1 VRLSEARPQTVED
14 IQTLDGY
21 WNHKFN
27 SSKEDPNMSPSSV
40 YHHAQTHLRRIPMGA
55 RLYYAALAIVL
66 TTTAMHIPDGYL
78 SPATC
83 LVMFAVMLPFWYFGL
98 KKLRETLNAR
108 SAPLIA
114 LLAAFSFVVM
124 MFNVPLPGGT
134 TGHAVGGALAAI
146 ILGPEVA
153 TIAIS
158 IALIIQ
164 ALFFGDGGIL
174 AIGANCFNMAVVL
187 PYVSYAIYQAI
198 GGQQPVEAPRRVLG
212 AFLGGWVALTVA
224 AFFAGIEFG
233 LQPALFHAADG
244 TPLYAPYPLSVA
256 VPAMVIPHLLVA
268 SLVEGGLTAL
278 VVAYLQRTNQA
289 VLEIA
294 AQPALALAGE
304 AGSFRRLR
312 VLWVALA
319 VLIFATPLGLLAPG
333 TAWGEWGSNEF
344 AALGL
349 SFVPQGLKQLEG
361 LWGAPL
367 AGYNLPA
374 LGNPNLG
381 YVLSAIV
388 GLVVVAVVT
397 WLFTTALTS
406 GRAPAANEQP

>member
-1 VRLSEARPQTVED
+1 
-14 IQTLDGY
+14 
-21 WNHKFN
+21 
-27 SSKEDPNMSPSSV
+27 MSPSSV
-40 YHHAQTHLRRIPMGA
+40 YYRAQAYLRRIPMGA

-83 LVMFAVMLPFWYFGL
+83 LVMAAVMLPFWYSGL
-98 KKLRETLNAR
+98 KKLREKLNAR

-153 TIAIS
+153 SIAIS

-187 PYVSYAIYQAI
+187 PYLSYAIYQAI
-198 GGQQPVEAPRRVLG
+198 GGKQPVEAPRRALG

-224 AFFAGIEFG
+224 ALFAGIEFG
-233 LQPALFHAADG
+233 IQPALFHAADG

-268 SLVEGGLTAL
+268 SVIEGVLTAL
-278 VVAYLQRTNQA
+278 VVAYLQRTNRAALQ
-289 VLEIA
+289 IA
-294 AQPALALAGE
+294 MQPALAGE

-312 VLWVALA
+312 ALWVALA
-319 VLIFATPLGLLAPG
+319 VLIVATPLGLLAPG
-333 TAWGEWGSNEF
+333 TAWGEWGSDEF

-349 SFVPQGLKQLEG
+349 GFVPQGLMQLEG

-367 AGYNLPA
+367 RDYDLPA

-381 YVLSAIV
+381 YILSAVV
-388 GLVVVAVVT
+388 GILVVAVVT

-406 GRAPAANEQP
+406 GRAPATNEQP